1 MVNKKAIKLINNKE
15 YEQANKISF
24 ILFQKKNIDEFLE
37 INNLFVWICSGVQ
50 WRRCGTVQ
58 Q

>member
-37 INNLFVWICSGVQ
+37 IFDIMMKEFEENGKI
-50 WRRCGTVQ
+50 
-58 Q
+58 